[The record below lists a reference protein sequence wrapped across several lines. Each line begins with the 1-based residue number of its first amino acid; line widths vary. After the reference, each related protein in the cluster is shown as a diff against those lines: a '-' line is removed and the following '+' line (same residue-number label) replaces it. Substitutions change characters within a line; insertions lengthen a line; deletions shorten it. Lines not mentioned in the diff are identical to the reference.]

1 MKCGYS
7 DTCSYLA
14 STRVI
19 CEEDGL
25 DMPVCA
31 KHLEGVV
38 ASLERQQM
46 HYTTQAIPPVPL
58 PDLIKRGDTVEVMFV
73 SGGTARAVIVWTPY
87 NNDDHCWYLRGGD
100 PEELWTLNPYA
111 SDFGGMRLLVT
122 AAGVKVGKE

>member
-1 MKCGYS
+1 MICGYS
-7 DTCSYLA
+7 AECSYLA

-31 KHLEGVV
+31 KHLAGVV

-58 PDLIKRGDTVEVMFV
+58 PDRIKKGDTVEIMW
-73 SGGTARAVIVWTPY
+73 SAGGVTQAVIVWTPY
-87 NNDDHCWYLRGGD
+87 ENDDHCWYLRNKAG
-100 PEELWTLNPYA
+100 ELFTLNPYG
-111 SDFGGMRLLVT
+111 SDFEGMRLLVT
-122 AAGVKVGKE
+122 AAGVRVGKE